1 MSARTPRGRDHRA
14 SMNEDQVHQARCDKE
29 RFFLVMET
37 TAERSRHLW
46 SVREKLRE
54 HCMAHWAVIG
64 FSRPATLEQ
73 IYRPSVSGA
82 DFKEIFEQSLQCSL
96 LMLYTDTCI
105 VSFGDHSRCSGHF
118 GCKLLSWVSSEEW
131 VDTIGLDVPEASAT
145 LMAWLV
151 CLLRV
156 WRLQILRSYWASAAA
171 PAPSRNLGQSFFQ
184 GSYDAPVGTHPQ
196 ARARARARAS
206 VRVRVR
212 VRVVVGVRVRVRVR
226 VRARARVRVKS

>member
-1 MSARTPRGRDHRA
+1 MSPATHHAADTAR
-14 SMNEDQVHQARCDKE
+14 MNEDQVHQARCDKE

-118 GCKLLSWVSSEEW
+118 GCSTRTV
-131 VDTIGLDVPEASAT
+131 
-145 LMAWLV
+145 
-151 CLLRV
+151 
-156 WRLQILRSYWASAAA
+156 
-171 PAPSRNLGQSFFQ
+171 
-184 GSYDAPVGTHPQ
+184 
-196 ARARARARAS
+196 
-206 VRVRVR
+206 
-212 VRVVVGVRVRVRVR
+212 
-226 VRARARVRVKS
+226 